1 MKDNDGFTVLL
12 PGFKGERKIDILV
25 SGMGRVNY
33 GKHLYDRKGLAR
45 VTFGNQIL
53 FGFDV
58 YTIPLDNIEKVRYQ
72 ATNAKTGP
80 MFYKGTFRASTDADC
95 FVDTTGFKKA
105 VFTLTALISGAIGR

>member
-58 YTIPLDNIEKVRYQ
+58 YTI
-72 ATNAKTGP
+72 
-80 MFYKGTFRASTDADC
+80 
-95 FVDTTGFKKA
+95 
-105 VFTLTALISGAIGR
+105 TA